1 LWSTDIV
8 QASRLLSI
16 LMLLQAR
23 QRVSAAELAAHVE
36 VSVRTIYR
44 DVDQLSAAGVPV
56 YADRGRSGGFRLLE
70 GWRTTLTGL
79 TAAEAQAMFL
89 TGLPGPATELGL
101 GEALATAQLKLAA
114 ALPIG
119 WQADAQRVGSRVHL
133 DTNGWYRVTTPADHL
148 ALVAAAVWADEVI
161 SVQYESWNGASD
173 RELRPLGLVIKGGAW
188 YVVAT
193 RVGAGAE
200 PQTYRLSNIVEA
212 TATGRHFRRP
222 ARFDLAGYWAAST
235 RDFEATISRSEA
247 LVRVT
252 DRGLHVLARMN
263 SAVAAVVHRATPDGP
278 GWHRLVIP
286 IESAAHAAE
295 DLLGLGTD
303 VEVLEPGSVRDVMA
317 ATARQVLALYT

>member
-1 LWSTDIV
+1 V

-23 QRVSAAELAAHVE
+23 QRVSATELAGHVE

-44 DVDQLSAAGVPV
+44 DIEQLSAAGVPV
-56 YADRGRSGGFRLLE
+56 YADRGRTGGFRLLE
-70 GWRTTLTGL
+70 GWRTSLTGL
-79 TAAEAQAMFL
+79 TEAEAQAMFL

-114 ALPIG
+114 ALPLG

-133 DTNGWYRVTTPADHL
+133 DTAGWYRVATPAEHL

-161 SVQYESWNGASD
+161 AVRYDSWNGISD

-193 RVGAGAE
+193 RVGGGTE
-200 PQTYRLSNIVEA
+200 PRTYRLSNILSA
-212 TATGRHFRRP
+212 TSTGRHFRRP
-222 ARFDLAGYWAAST
+222 ARFDLASYWETST
-235 RDFEATISRSEA
+235 RDFEATIYRAEA
-247 LVRVT
+247 LVRVS

-263 SAVAAVVHRATPDGP
+263 SAVAAVVDRAVPDGP

-286 IESAAHAAE
+286 IESPAHAAE

-303 VEVLEPGSVRDVMA
+303 VEVLEPTSLREVMA
-317 ATARQVLALYT
+317 ATAREVLALYA

>member
-1 LWSTDIV
+1 MMI
-8 QASRLLSI
+8 
-16 LMLLQAR
+16 LQAR
-23 QRVSAAELAAHVE
+23 QRVSATELAAHVE

-44 DVDQLSAAGVPV
+44 DVEQLSAAGVPV
-56 YADRGRSGGFRLLE
+56 YAERGRSGGFRLLD

-133 DTNGWYRVTTPADHL
+133 DTAGWYRVTTPADHL
-148 ALVAAAVWADEVI
+148 GLVAAAVWADEVI
-161 SVQYESWNGASD
+161 SVRYESWNGFSD

-188 YVVAT
+188 YVIAT
-193 RVGAGAE
+193 KVGAGAA
-200 PQTYRLSNIVEA
+200 PQTYRLSNVIEA
-212 TATGRHFRRP
+212 SATGRHFRRP
-222 ARFDLAGYWAAST
+222 ARFDLVAYWEAST
-235 RDFEATISRSEA
+235 RAFEATIFRARA
-247 LVRVT
+247 LLRVT
-252 DRGLHVLARMN
+252 DRGLHQLARMN
-263 SAVAAVVHRATPDGP
+263 SAVAGVVDRAVPDGP
-278 GWHRLVIP
+278 EWHRLVIP

-303 VEVLEPGSVRDVMA
+303 VEVIEPTSLREAMA
-317 ATARQVLALYT
+317 DTARQVLALYA

>member
-1 LWSTDIV
+1 V

-23 QRVSAAELAAHVE
+23 QRVSATELAEHAE

-44 DVDQLSAAGVPV
+44 DIEQLSAAGVPV
-56 YADRGRSGGFRLLE
+56 YADRGRTGGFRLLE
-70 GWRTTLTGL
+70 GWRTSLTGL

-133 DTNGWYRVTTPADHL
+133 DTTGWYRVTTPADHL
-148 ALVAAAVWADEVI
+148 ALVAAAVWSDEVI
-161 SVQYESWNGASD
+161 TIRYDSWSGVSD

-188 YVVAT
+188 YLVAT
-193 RVGAGAE
+193 RVSGAAE
-200 PQTYRLSNIVEA
+200 PRTYRLSNILDA
-212 TATGRHFRRP
+212 SATGRHFRRP
-222 ARFDLAGYWAAST
+222 ARFDLAAYWETST
-235 RDFEATISRSEA
+235 REFEATIYRSEA

-263 SAVAAVVHRATPDGP
+263 SAVAAVVDRAVPDGP

-295 DLLGLGTD
+295 DLLGLGID
-303 VEVLEPGSVRDVMA
+303 VEVLQPKSLRVVMA
-317 ATARQVLALYT
+317 ATARDVLALYT

>member
-1 LWSTDIV
+1 MTEIV

-23 QRVSAAELAAHVE
+23 QRVSATELAAHAE

-44 DVDQLSAAGVPV
+44 DVEQLSAAGVPV

-79 TAAEAQAMFL
+79 TEAEAQAMFL

-119 WQADAQRVGSRVHL
+119 WQADAQRVSSRVHL
-133 DTNGWYRVTTPADHL
+133 DTTGWYRVTTPADHL
-148 ALVAAAVWADEVI
+148 ALVAAAVWADEVLR
-161 SVQYESWNGASD
+161 VRYDSWSGVSD

-193 RVGAGAE
+193 RVGGGVE
-200 PQTYRLSNIVEA
+200 PQTYRLSNILDAES
-212 TATGRHFRRP
+212 TGRHFRRP
-222 ARFDLAGYWAAST
+222 ARFDLAAYWDRST
-235 RDFEATISRSEA
+235 REFEATIYRSEA

-263 SAVAAVVHRATPDGP
+263 SAVAAVVDRAVPDGT
-278 GWHRLVIP
+278 GWHRLHIP

-303 VEVLEPGSVRDVMA
+303 VEVLDPPSLRAVMA
-317 ATARQVLALYT
+317 ATARDVLALYS

>member
-1 LWSTDIV
+1 
-8 QASRLLSI
+8 
-16 LMLLQAR
+16 M
-23 QRVSAAELAAHVE
+23 
-36 VSVRTIYR
+36 RTIYR
-44 DVDQLSAAGVPV
+44 DVEQLSAAGVPV

-79 TAAEAQAMFL
+79 TEAEAQAMFL

-114 ALPIG
+114 ALPTG

-133 DTNGWYRVTTPADHL
+133 DTTGWYRVTTPADHL
-148 ALVAAAVWADEVI
+148 TLVAAAVWADEVI
-161 SVQYESWNGASD
+161 AVRYESWNGVSD

-193 RVGAGAE
+193 RVGGEAKA
-200 PQTYRLSNIVEA
+200 QTYRLSNIVSG

-222 ARFDLAGYWAAST
+222 ARFNLAAYWEAST
-235 RDFEATISRSEA
+235 RDFESAIYRA
-247 LVRVT
+247 RAVVRVT

-263 SAVAAVVHRATPDGP
+263 SAVAAVVDRAEPDGP

-303 VEVLEPGSVRDVMA
+303 VEVLEPSSLREVIV
-317 ATARQVLALYT
+317 ATARDVLALYA